1 MGIVNKG
8 GSSMVQ
14 ERESELVK
22 KIKAGN
28 EAAFKAMY
36 DRYQKK
42 LRHYAFLITKSQFYA
57 DDILQRAFMEI
68 WMERERLKPEL
79 SFNHYLFKITRNLAL
94 KHLRKVARDQNLFQK
109 QLEHIQ
115 TTTNNTQDTIT
126 FKEYQRLLDD
136 IILTLPPRKKSV
148 YNLSRREGKNNR
160 EIAEQLGISEK
171 TVKNTLT
178 EAVKTVKE
186 KLWKAAE
193 ITVSFLLML
202 FVS

>member
-1 MGIVNKG
+1 MD
-8 GSSMVQ
+8 Q

-22 KIKAGN
+22 KIKAGD

-57 DDILQRAFMEI
+57 DDILQKAFMEI
-68 WMERERLKPEL
+68 WMGRERLKPEL

-115 TTTNNTQDTIT
+115 TATNNTQDNLT

-148 YNLSRREGKNNR
+148 YNLSRREGKNNK

-171 TVKNTLT
+171 TVKNTLS

-186 KLWKAAE
+186 KLWKTAE
-193 ITVSFLLML
+193 ITVSFLLVL
-202 FVS
+202 FV

>member
-1 MGIVNKG
+1 
-8 GSSMVQ
+8 MVQ